1 MIEVGPISSVV
12 SCNSRAYY
20 DEPTQKS
27 ARLLQFLLESALH
40 LWIKHWYQVRRSV
53 VSDGAL
59 RRTVVSPVSM
69 KTLIEPRW
77 TGLVEFQPIIGKL
90 SWQEEI
96 VGAE

>member
-1 MIEVGPISSVV
+1 MSPLKSQPG
-12 SCNSRAYY
+12 YY
-20 DEPTQKS
+20 K
-27 ARLLQFLLESALH
+27 FLVESALH

-69 KTLIEPRW
+69 KTLIGAWW

-90 SWQEEI
+90 SWQKEI
-96 VGAE
+96 VGTE